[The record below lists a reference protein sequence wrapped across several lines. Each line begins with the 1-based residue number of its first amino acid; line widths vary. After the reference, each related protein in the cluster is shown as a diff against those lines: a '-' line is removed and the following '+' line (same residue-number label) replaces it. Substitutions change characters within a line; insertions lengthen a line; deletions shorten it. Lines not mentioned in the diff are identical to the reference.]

1 MRGLYIIAAKA
12 SRIYQRIFLENQGN
26 TCSILY
32 HTVVIMY
39 VEERLTE
46 IGTGTQ
52 KGYYE
57 DFHNRVSKED
67 EMLFKLKDN
76 KSAYSNGYT
85 LVVEK
90 LIVNEH

>member
-1 MRGLYIIAAKA
+1 
-12 SRIYQRIFLENQGN
+12 
-26 TCSILY
+26 
-32 HTVVIMY
+32 MY
-39 VEERLTE
+39 VEERWTE

-90 LIVNEH
+90 LIVNEHWNTNPNTVKPVLPTT